1 MEKIKKMPQIKKNL
15 IKCFSME
22 ITVLCKVV
30 DNFGDIG
37 VVFRLC
43 RALSELKKNLEI
55 RLVVSNLDSF
65 AKISKGIDSTKTFQE
80 FRGWKVFDWNDN
92 ALCKKEFSKNPPE
105 FILECFQCGRP
116 EWLEELLFSPQFN
129 LNVQIVNV
137 EYLTAESWADD
148 FHLLKS
154 GTRSAKIKKINFM
167 PGFTKKTGGLILDKN
182 FMCCL
187 SEKKFALNLVKQN
200 LDKKIL
206 SEDFSDSFKI
216 LIFSY
221 PKNFDFLAS
230 AIKEFS
236 FLKKIIVFV
245 ASGAGADS
253 AKISLKKFKVDF
265 VCLPFMQQ
273 EVWDAFLSLMDF
285 SFVRGE
291 DSFSRCCLF
300 GNPFIWN
307 IYPQEEEF
315 HIVKL
320 NAFLQKIKIPQIEKF
335 SFLYNRNFKAS
346 CCPESLEI
354 LEEKKLPSELEK
366 INSEMKTEIL
376 SLLKNY
382 ESLKPEFKNFS
393 NEILKNGNLAE
404 NLLNFL
410 ETKIPR

>member
-15 IKCFSME
+15 IEYFSME

-182 FMCCL
+182 FMRCL

-253 AKISLKKFKVDF
+253 AKISLKKFKVNF

-320 NAFLQKIKIPQIEKF
+320 NAFLQKIKILQIEKF

-382 ESLKPEFKNFS
+382 ESLKPEFKKFS

>member
-65 AKISKGIDSTKTFQE
+65 AKISKGIDSSKTFQE

-129 LNVQIVNV
+129 LNVQILNV

-291 DSFSRCCLF
+291 DSFSRCCLL

-382 ESLKPEFKNFS
+382 ESLKPEFKKFS

-404 NLLNFL
+404 NLLNLL

>member
-335 SFLYNRNFKAS
+335 SFLYNQNFKAS

-382 ESLKPEFKNFS
+382 ESLKPEFKKFS

>member
-15 IKCFSME
+15 IKCFFME

-182 FMCCL
+182 FMRCL

-335 SFLYNRNFKAS
+335 SFLYNRSFKAS

-382 ESLKPEFKNFS
+382 ESLKPEFKKFS

>member
-129 LNVQIVNV
+129 LNVQILNV

-382 ESLKPEFKNFS
+382 ESLKPEFKKFS

>member
-129 LNVQIVNV
+129 LNIQIVNV

-265 VCLPFMQQ
+265 VCLPFIQQ

-382 ESLKPEFKNFS
+382 ESLKPEFKKFS

>member
-80 FRGWKVFDWNDN
+80 FRGWKVFDWNDS

-182 FMCCL
+182 FMRCL

-291 DSFSRCCLF
+291 DSFSRCCLL

-382 ESLKPEFKNFS
+382 ESLKPEFKKFS

>member
-80 FRGWKVFDWNDN
+80 FRGWKVFDWNDS

-182 FMCCL
+182 FMRCL

-291 DSFSRCCLF
+291 DSFSRCCLL

-320 NAFLQKIKIPQIEKF
+320 NAFLQKIKILQIEKF

-382 ESLKPEFKNFS
+382 ESLKPEFKKFS
-393 NEILKNGNLAE
+393 NEILMNGNLAE
-404 NLLNFL
+404 NLLNLL

>member
-1 MEKIKKMPQIKKNL
+1 MPQIKKNL

-55 RLVVSNLDSF
+55 QLVVSNLDSF

-291 DSFSRCCLF
+291 DSFSRCCLL

-382 ESLKPEFKNFS
+382 ESLKPEFKKFS

>member
-65 AKISKGIDSTKTFQE
+65 AKISKGIDSSKTFQE

-182 FMCCL
+182 FMRCL

-291 DSFSRCCLF
+291 DSFSRCCLL

-320 NAFLQKIKIPQIEKF
+320 NAFLQKIKILQIEKF

-382 ESLKPEFKNFS
+382 ESLKPEFKKFS

-410 ETKIPR
+410 ETKIPH

>member
-65 AKISKGIDSTKTFQE
+65 AKISKGIDSAKTFQE

-129 LNVQIVNV
+129 LNIQIVNV

-182 FMCCL
+182 FMRCL

-265 VCLPFMQQ
+265 VCLPFIQQ

-366 INSEMKTEIL
+366 INSEMNTEIL

-382 ESLKPEFKNFS
+382 ESLKPEFKKFS

-404 NLLNFL
+404 NLLNLL

>member
-80 FRGWKVFDWNDN
+80 FRGWKVFDWNDS

-291 DSFSRCCLF
+291 DSFSRCCLL

-382 ESLKPEFKNFS
+382 ESLKPEFKKFS

-404 NLLNFL
+404 NLLNLL

>member
-43 RALSELKKNLEI
+43 RALSELKKNFEI

-65 AKISKGIDSTKTFQE
+65 AKISKGIDSSKTFQE

-182 FMCCL
+182 FMRCL

-236 FLKKIIVFV
+236 FFKKIIVFV

-382 ESLKPEFKNFS
+382 ESLKPEFKKFS

>member
-1 MEKIKKMPQIKKNL
+1 
-15 IKCFSME
+15 ME

-65 AKISKGIDSTKTFQE
+65 AKISKGIDSAKSFQE
-80 FRGWKVFDWNDN
+80 FRGWKIFDWNDN
-92 ALCKKEFSKNPPE
+92 ELCKKEFSENPPE
-105 FILECFQCGRP
+105 FIFECFQCGRP
-116 EWLEELLFSPQFN
+116 EWLEEILFSPQFN
-129 LNVQIVNV
+129 LDVQIVNV

-182 FMCCL
+182 FMRCL
-187 SEKKFALNLVKQN
+187 SEKNYALNLVKQN
-200 LDKKIL
+200 LDKKIF
-206 SEDFSDSFKI
+206 SENFSDSFKI

-236 FLKKIIVFV
+236 VSKKVLVFV
-245 ASGAGADS
+245 APGAGADS
-253 AKISLKKFKVDF
+253 AKISLEKFKVDF

-291 DSFSRCCLF
+291 DSFSRCCLL

-320 NAFLQKIKIPQIEKF
+320 NVFLQKIKIPQIEKF
-335 SFLYNRNFKAS
+335 SFLYNRNFEAA
-346 CCPESLEI
+346 CCPEALEI
-354 LEEKKLPSELEK
+354 LEEKKLPSENEK
-366 INSEMKTEIL
+366 INSEMKNEIL
-376 SLLKNY
+376 SLLKNS
-382 ESLKPEFKNFS
+382 EKLKPEFKKFS
-393 NEILKNGNLAE
+393 DEILKNGNLVE
-404 NLLNFL
+404 NLLKFL

>member
-15 IKCFSME
+15 IECFSME

-80 FRGWKVFDWNDN
+80 FRGWKVFDWNDS

-182 FMCCL
+182 FMRCL

-265 VCLPFMQQ
+265 VCLPFIQQ

-320 NAFLQKIKIPQIEKF
+320 NAFLQKIKILQIEKF

-382 ESLKPEFKNFS
+382 ESLKPEFKKFS

>member
-43 RALSELKKNLEI
+43 RALSELKKNLKI

-80 FRGWKVFDWNDN
+80 FRGWKVFDWNDS

-182 FMCCL
+182 FMRCL

-354 LEEKKLPSELEK
+354 LEEKKIPSELEK

-382 ESLKPEFKNFS
+382 ENLKPEFKKFS

-410 ETKIPR
+410 ETKSPR

>member
-382 ESLKPEFKNFS
+382 ENLKPEFKKFS

>member
-92 ALCKKEFSKNPPE
+92 APCKKEFSKNPPE

-291 DSFSRCCLF
+291 DSFSRCCLL

-382 ESLKPEFKNFS
+382 ESLKPEFKKFS

-404 NLLNFL
+404 NLLNLL

>member
-80 FRGWKVFDWNDN
+80 FRGWKVFDWNDS

-182 FMCCL
+182 FMRCL

-265 VCLPFMQQ
+265 VCLSFMQQ

-382 ESLKPEFKNFS
+382 ESLKPEFKKFS

>member
-382 ESLKPEFKNFS
+382 ESLKPEFKKFS

>member
-65 AKISKGIDSTKTFQE
+65 AKISKGIDSSKTFQE

>member
-236 FLKKIIVFV
+236 FFKKIIVFV

-404 NLLNFL
+404 NLLNLL

>member
-80 FRGWKVFDWNDN
+80 FRGWKVFDWNDS

-182 FMCCL
+182 FMRCL

-354 LEEKKLPSELEK
+354 LEEKKIPSELEK

-382 ESLKPEFKNFS
+382 ESLKPEFKKFS

>member
-1 MEKIKKMPQIKKNL
+1 MEKIKKMSQIKKNL

-253 AKISLKKFKVDF
+253 AKISLKKFKVNF

-291 DSFSRCCLF
+291 DSFSRCCLL

-376 SLLKNY
+376 FLLKNY
-382 ESLKPEFKNFS
+382 ESLKPEFKKFS

>member
-92 ALCKKEFSKNPPE
+92 APCKKEFSKNPPE

-382 ESLKPEFKNFS
+382 ESLKPEFKKFS

>member
-80 FRGWKVFDWNDN
+80 FRGWKVFDWNDS

-335 SFLYNRNFKAS
+335 SFLYNRNFKSS

-382 ESLKPEFKNFS
+382 ESLKPEFKKFS

-404 NLLNFL
+404 NLLNLL

>member
-1 MEKIKKMPQIKKNL
+1 MPQIKKNL

-236 FLKKIIVFV
+236 FFKKIIVFV

-291 DSFSRCCLF
+291 DSFSRCCLL

-382 ESLKPEFKNFS
+382 ESLKPEFKKFS
-393 NEILKNGNLAE
+393 NEILMNGNLAE
-404 NLLNFL
+404 NLLNLL
-410 ETKIPR
+410 ETKILR

>member
-15 IKCFSME
+15 IKCFFME

-291 DSFSRCCLF
+291 DSFSRCCLL

-382 ESLKPEFKNFS
+382 ESLKPEFKKFS

>member
-1 MEKIKKMPQIKKNL
+1 MPQIKKNL

-265 VCLPFMQQ
+265 ICLPFMQQ

-382 ESLKPEFKNFS
+382 ENLKPEFKKFS

>member
-1 MEKIKKMPQIKKNL
+1 MPQIKKNL
-15 IKCFSME
+15 IKFFSME

-80 FRGWKVFDWNDN
+80 FRRWKVFDWNDN

-382 ESLKPEFKNFS
+382 ESLKPEFKKFS

-404 NLLNFL
+404 NLLNLL

>member
-236 FLKKIIVFV
+236 FFKKIIVFV

-376 SLLKNY
+376 FLLKNY
-382 ESLKPEFKNFS
+382 ESLKPEFKKFS

-404 NLLNFL
+404 NLLNLL

>member
-65 AKISKGIDSTKTFQE
+65 TKISKGIDSTKTFQE

-182 FMCCL
+182 FMRCL

-253 AKISLKKFKVDF
+253 AKISLKKFKVNF

-346 CCPESLEI
+346 CCPESFEI

-382 ESLKPEFKNFS
+382 ESLKPEFKKFS

>member
-15 IKCFSME
+15 IKCFFME

-346 CCPESLEI
+346 CCPESFEI

-382 ESLKPEFKNFS
+382 ESLKPEFKKFS

-404 NLLNFL
+404 NLLNLL

>member
-80 FRGWKVFDWNDN
+80 FRGWKVFDWNDS

-236 FLKKIIVFV
+236 FFKKIIVFV

-320 NAFLQKIKIPQIEKF
+320 NAFLQKIKILQIEKF

>member
-65 AKISKGIDSTKTFQE
+65 AKISKGIDSAKTFQE

-129 LNVQIVNV
+129 LNIQIVNV

-265 VCLPFMQQ
+265 VCLPFIQQ

-366 INSEMKTEIL
+366 INSEMNTEIL

-382 ESLKPEFKNFS
+382 ESLKPEFKKFS

-404 NLLNFL
+404 NLLNLL

>member
-291 DSFSRCCLF
+291 DSFSRCCLL

-382 ESLKPEFKNFS
+382 ERLKPEFKKFS
-393 NEILKNGNLAE
+393 NEILMNGNLAE
-404 NLLNFL
+404 NLLNLL

>member
-182 FMCCL
+182 FMRCL

-206 SEDFSDSFKI
+206 SKDFSDSFKI

-291 DSFSRCCLF
+291 DSFSRCCLL

-382 ESLKPEFKNFS
+382 ESLKPEFKKFS